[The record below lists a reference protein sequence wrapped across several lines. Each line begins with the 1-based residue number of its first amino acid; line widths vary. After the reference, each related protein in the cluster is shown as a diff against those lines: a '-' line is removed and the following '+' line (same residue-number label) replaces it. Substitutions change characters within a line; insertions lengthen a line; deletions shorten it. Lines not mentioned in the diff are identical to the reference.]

1 MARRDTRNL
10 AQYWRDP
17 RHPGLTLLCADFTT
31 QEFAVHSHDALVI
44 AVTEQGGAEVRSRG
58 EVQQA
63 DCSGLFVFNPAEPHA
78 GQMGASPRWCYRS
91 LYLTESA
98 LDAVADGLGLPEI
111 PYFTGN
117 RIRDVALRDGFL
129 ALHRSLQDGTDAL
142 CEEERLLASFGGLF
156 SRHGSGHR
164 AARPMP
170 RDVVLLKKAVAV
182 MEDRYGEAITLDELG
197 AEVGL
202 RKIQLIALFNRTTGM
217 GPHAYLTQLRLRAA
231 CGRLKRG
238 EAPATVAA
246 DTGFYDQSAMN
257 RHFKRAY
264 GITPLQYARA

>member
-1 MARRDTRNL
+1 MRNQ
-10 AQYWRDP
+10 AQYWRDR

-44 AVTEQGGAEVRSRG
+44 AVTEQGGAVVRSRG

-78 GQMGASPRWCYRS
+78 GDMGASPRWCYRS
-91 LYLTESA
+91 LYLTQSA
-98 LDAVADGLGLPEI
+98 LDSVADGLGLADI

-117 RIRDVALRDGFL
+117 RIRDGGLRQGFL
-129 ALHRSLQDGTDAL
+129 ALHRALQDGSDAL
-142 CEEERLLASFGGLF
+142 CEEELLVGSFGSLF
-156 SRHGSGHR
+156 ARHGSGHKSG
-164 AARPMP
+164 RPMP
-170 RDVVLLKKAVAV
+170 RDTALLARVVAV
-182 MEDRYGEAITLDELG
+182 MEERHDEPLTLDDLG
-197 AEVGL
+197 AAAGL

-217 GPHAYLTQLRLRAA
+217 GPHAYLTQVRLRAA
-231 CGRLKRG
+231 CRRLKQG
-238 EAPATVAA
+238 EAPAVVAA
-246 DTGFYDQSAMN
+246 ATGFYDQSALN